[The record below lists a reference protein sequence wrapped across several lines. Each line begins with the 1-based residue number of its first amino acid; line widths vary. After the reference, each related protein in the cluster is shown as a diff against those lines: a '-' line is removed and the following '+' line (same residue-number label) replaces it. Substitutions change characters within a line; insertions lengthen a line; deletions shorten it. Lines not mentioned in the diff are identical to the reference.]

1 MSSPK
6 LTEAEVE
13 GIAKMTTTSDE
24 LLRTIANA
32 RTWVKNYSIVVA
44 VVRNSKT
51 WLVVSINLLARLKE
65 RDVRAVSQDRNILDV
80 LHVTTRRKVVID
92 K

>member
-1 MSSPK
+1 LSSPK

>member
-1 MSSPK
+1 
-6 LTEAEVE
+6 
-13 GIAKMTTTSDE
+13 MTTTSDE